1 MVNHRSAP
9 RRRTRGSARARLAHP
24 SGLSSPVW
32 VDVVYLSETGV
43 GLIVPH
49 ERSWS
54 AGGRWLLELPLRNG
68 STINRVVEVCWVSH
82 DDLLCSMGCRF
93 VDRDSSG
100 NANEA
105 LPDASGLKGSSDS
118 PSV

>member
-1 MVNHRSAP
+1 MENHRSAP

-32 VDVVYLSETGV
+32 VDVVVLSETGV
-43 GLIVPH
+43 GLIVPQ
-49 ERSWS
+49 EPSWS

-68 STINRVVEVCWVSH
+68 STMQRLVEVRWVSH

-93 VDRDSSG
+93 VDCDSTGKADEDRS
-100 NANEA
+100 
-105 LPDASGLKGSSDS
+105 DASGLKGSSDA
-118 PSV
+118 PLA